1 MSRTFLKKEMKA
13 FYLKVYRKFKIC
25 IQHLFFFL
33 TFNITTYVCDIIKK
47 KSQETTNA
55 RNDARNDIV
64 TTANSVNL
72 PIISKIKVLILNV
85 QSKKFHHY

>member
-33 TFNITTYVCDIIKK
+33 TFNIITYVCDTIKK
-47 KSQETTNA
+47 NRRKRRTHKTMPA
-55 RNDARNDIV
+55 M
-64 TTANSVNL
+64 
-72 PIISKIKVLILNV
+72 IL
-85 QSKKFHHY
+85 

>member
-47 KSQETTNA
+47 NHRKRRTHETMPA
-55 RNDARNDIV
+55 M
-64 TTANSVNL
+64 
-72 PIISKIKVLILNV
+72 ILKRP
-85 QSKKFHHY
+85 QIL

>member
-47 KSQETTNA
+47 ITG
-55 RNDARNDIV
+55 NDER
-64 TTANSVNL
+64 TKRC
-72 PIISKIKVLILNV
+72 P
-85 QSKKFHHY
+85 Q

>member
-33 TFNITTYVCDIIKK
+33 TFNITTYVCDTVKPGISKLFKK
-47 KSQETTNA
+47 HKKFTIARCLLSKGFDQKSNMG
-55 RNDARNDIV
+55 
-64 TTANSVNL
+64 
-72 PIISKIKVLILNV
+72 IISVLK
-85 QSKKFHHY
+85 SS